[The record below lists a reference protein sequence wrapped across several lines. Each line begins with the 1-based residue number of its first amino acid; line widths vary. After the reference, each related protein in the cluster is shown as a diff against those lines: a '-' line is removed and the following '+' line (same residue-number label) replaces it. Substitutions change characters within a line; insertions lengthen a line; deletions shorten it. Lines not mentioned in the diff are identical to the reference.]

1 MVEGQTR
8 TGESGPGSAGM
19 GGNWMGSSFRDG
31 FSSLCLLLVDP
42 VSCLPASRP
51 FPQTGPLTRPV
62 SIPLSELIM
71 ALTRRLQ
78 RMVRLR
84 EEIVAVGKS
93 VGGDVP
99 DHDAVAIAI
108 PRFVSGGGAF
118 DMLERAATTLEI
130 EESKVIPLMLQL
142 LEYVEVVNPK
152 SLRDP
157 RDLEW
162 WKEGLRGALVKLASM
177 AEGLDLERYPSF
189 RQLLEWKDAIE
200 RVPNPDLGDSYD
212 RIRSDSEDIDLP
224 ESRVNDA
231 PPPRTQNP
239 RKAVR
244 REGRR
249 A

>member
-1 MVEGQTR
+1 
-8 TGESGPGSAGM
+8 
-19 GGNWMGSSFRDG
+19 
-31 FSSLCLLLVDP
+31 
-42 VSCLPASRP
+42 
-51 FPQTGPLTRPV
+51 V
-62 SIPLSELIM
+62 SIPLSRIIM

-78 RMVRLR
+78 RMGRLR

-93 VGGDVP
+93 VGGGVP
-99 DHDAVAIAI
+99 DHDAVASAI

-118 DMLERAATTLEI
+118 DMLEQAATTLEI

-142 LEYVEVVNPK
+142 LEYVEFVNPK
-152 SLRDP
+152 SLQDP
-157 RDLEW
+157 RDMEW
-162 WKEGLRGALVKLASM
+162 WEEGLRGALMKLASM
-177 AEGLDLERYPSF
+177 ADGLDLEKHPSF

-200 RVPNPDLGDSYD
+200 RPDLGDSYD

-224 ESRVNDA
+224 ESRANDA
-231 PPPRTQNP
+231 PPRTRNP